1 VDLKLRGPGDI
12 EGTQQS
18 GILNLKLA
26 DIVRDSKILQAA
38 RDAAS
43 ELIQKDPNLSFPEH
57 RPLKQYLEAQSKNT
71 RSRWSKIS

>member
-1 VDLKLRGPGDI
+1 MDLKLRGPGDI

-38 RDAAS
+38 RDAAAQ
-43 ELIQKDPNLSFPEH
+43 LIQKDPNLNFPEH
-57 RPLKQYLEAQSKNT
+57 RPLKQYLEVQSKNT